1 VEERELVIIGGGPAG
16 YVAAIRAAQLGG
28 RATVIEMDA
37 LGGTC
42 LNRGCVPSKTLLY
55 SAELYET
62 MQKSEQFGITA
73 RDVSAD
79 LTKMQARKNTVIKT
93 HVSGVE
99 SLLKG
104 NKIEI
109 ISGRARL
116 LPSLQVEIESGE
128 GQKQVVQAKKIILA
142 TGGKAITL
150 PIPGADSPSGV
161 INAEK
166 ILNLESIP
174 KSMIMI
180 GGGVIG
186 IEMATILAKLGCQ
199 VSVVEMLPHILPLE
213 DAELTAVLAKVL
225 KDDGVQLYE
234 GTRVLQIE
242 DSSGGKA
249 VVISDGKTEQK
260 LEAEVVA
267 IAVGYRPSTDGLGL
281 EEAGVKINKGAIQV
295 NERMETSVPGIYA
308 AGDATGGIML
318 AYVAMEEGMIAAENA
333 MGRSATID
341 YQVVPRFTHSL
352 LELASVGLTEEEAKS
367 QGNEIKIGRFPF
379 AANSI
384 ATILGERRGLI
395 KIVTESKYGQILG
408 IHILGPRAT
417 ELIAEATLA
426 MKMEATVPDI
436 VATLHAHPSLSEAMH
451 EAALD
456 VTGET
461 IHYPSKNR

>member
-1 VEERELVIIGGGPAG
+1 MEDRELVIIGGGPAG

-62 MQKSEQFGITA
+62 MKKSEQFGIMA
-73 RDVSAD
+73 KDVSAD
-79 LTKMQARKNTVIKT
+79 LTKMQARKNTVIRT

-109 ISGRARL
+109 VKGRARL
-116 LPSLQVEIESGE
+116 LPSKQVEVESGD
-128 GQKQVVQAKKIILA
+128 GQKQVIQAQKIILA
-142 TGGKAITL
+142 TGGRPMSL
-150 PIPGADSPSGV
+150 PIPGADSPSGI

-174 KSMIMI
+174 KSIIMI

-186 IEMATILAKLGCQ
+186 IEMATILAKLDCQ
-199 VSVVEMLPHILPLE
+199 VSIVEMLPHILPLE
-213 DAELTAVLAKVL
+213 DAELTAILAKAL
-225 KDDGVQLYE
+225 KDDGIQLYE

-242 DSSGGKA
+242 DSPGGKA
-249 VVISDGKTEQK
+249 ALISDGKTEQK
-260 LEAEVVA
+260 LEAEAVA
-267 IAVGYRPSTDGLGL
+267 IAVGYQPNTDGLGL
-281 EEAGVKINKGAIQV
+281 EEAGITINKGAIQV

-308 AGDATGGIML
+308 AGDAIGGIML
-318 AYVAMEEGMIAAENA
+318 AYVAMEEGIVAAENA
-333 MGRSATID
+333 MGRKTSID
-341 YQVVPRFTHSL
+341 YNVVPRFTHSL
-352 LELASVGLTEEEAKS
+352 PELASVGLTEEEARS
-367 QGNEIKIGRFPF
+367 QGHETKIGRFPF

-395 KIVTESKYGQILG
+395 KIVTEPKYGQILG

>member
-1 VEERELVIIGGGPAG
+1 VEDRELVVVGGGPAG

-28 RATVIEMDA
+28 KATLIEMDA

-73 RDVSAD
+73 RDVAAD
-79 LTKMQARKNTVIKT
+79 LAKMQARKNTVIKT

-109 ISGRARL
+109 IKGRARL
-116 LPSLQVEIESGE
+116 LPSKQVEIEGGD
-128 GQKQVVQAKKIILA
+128 GQKQVIQAGKIILA
-142 TGGKAITL
+142 TGGKPITL
-150 PIPGADSPSGV
+150 PIPGADSPSG
-161 INAEK
+161 IIGAES
-166 ILNLESIP
+166 ILNLESVP
-174 KSMIMI
+174 KSIIMI

-199 VSVVEMLPHILPLE
+199 VSIVEMLPHILPLE
-213 DAELTAVLAKVL
+213 DAELTAILAKAL
-225 KDDGVQLYE
+225 QDEGVQLYE
-234 GTRVLQIE
+234 GTKVSKIE
-242 DSSGGKA
+242 DSPGGKVA
-249 VVISDGKTEQK
+249 FISDGKTEGK
-260 LEAEVVA
+260 LEAEVIV
-267 IAVGYRPSTDGLGL
+267 IAVGYRPNTDGLGF
-281 EEAGVKINKGAIQV
+281 EETGITLNKSAVQV
-295 NERMETSVPGIYA
+295 NERMETSVSGIYA
-308 AGDATGGIML
+308 AGDCTGGIML
-318 AYVAMEEGMIAAENA
+318 AYVAMEEGIVAAENA
-333 MGRSATID
+333 MGRDTSID
-341 YQVVPRFTHSL
+341 YDVVPKFTHSL
-352 LELASVGLTEEEAKS
+352 PELASVGLAEEEARA
-367 QGNEIKIGRFPF
+367 QGHEVKVGRFPF

-395 KIVTESKYGQILG
+395 KIVTEAKYDGILG
-408 IHILGPRAT
+408 VHILGPRAT

-426 MKMEATVPDI
+426 IKMEATVPDI

>member
-16 YVAAIRAAQLGG
+16 YVSAIKAAQLDSRG
-28 RATVIEMDA
+28 TVIEMDA

-42 LNRGCVPSKTLLY
+42 LNRGCVPSKTLLH
-55 SAELYET
+55 SAELYDT
-62 MQKSEQFGITA
+62 MKKSEQFGITA
-73 RDVSAD
+73 QDVRAD
-79 LTKMQARKNTVIKT
+79 LAKMQARKNTVIKT

-104 NKIEI
+104 NKVEI
-109 ISGRARL
+109 IGGHARL
-116 LPSLQVEIESGE
+116 LPSLQVEIESGG
-128 GQKQVVQAKKIILA
+128 GQKQVIQAQKIILA
-142 TGGKAITL
+142 TGGKPITL
-150 PIPGADSPSGV
+150 PIPGAESPSG
-161 INAEK
+161 IISAEK

-174 KSMIMI
+174 KSIIMI

-186 IEMATILAKLGCQ
+186 LEMATILAKLGCQ
-199 VSVVEMLPHILPLE
+199 VNIVEMLPHILPLE
-213 DAELTAVLAKVL
+213 DAELTAILAKAL
-225 KDDGVQLYE
+225 QDDGVQLYE
-234 GTRVLQIE
+234 GTKVSSIE
-242 DSSGGKA
+242 GSAGGKSVA
-249 VVISDGKTEQK
+249 ISDGKTEGK
-260 LEAEVVA
+260 LEAEMVA
-267 IAVGYRPSTDGLGL
+267 IAVGYRPNTDSMGL
-281 EEAGVKINKGAIQV
+281 EEAGITINKGAIQV
-295 NERMETSVPGIYA
+295 NEHMETSVPGIYA
-308 AGDATGGIML
+308 AGDACGGIML
-318 AYVAMEEGMIAAENA
+318 AYVAMEEGIIAAENA
-333 MGRSATID
+333 LGRSATID
-341 YQVVPRFTHSL
+341 YDVVPRFAHSL
-352 LELASVGLTEEEAKS
+352 MELASVGLTEEEARG

-395 KIVTESKYGQILG
+395 KIITEQKYGQILG
-408 IHILGPRAT
+408 VHILGPRAT

>member
-1 VEERELVIIGGGPAG
+1 MEDRELVIIGGGPAG

-28 RATVIEMDA
+28 RATLIEMDA

-62 MQKSEQFGITA
+62 MKKSEQFGIMA
-73 RDVSAD
+73 KDVSAD
-79 LTKMQARKNTVIKT
+79 LARMQARKNTVIKT

-104 NKIEI
+104 NKIEVVK
-109 ISGRARL
+109 GRARL
-116 LPSLQVEIESGE
+116 LPSKQVEIESGD
-128 GQKQVVQAKKIILA
+128 GQKQVIQAQKIILA
-142 TGGKAITL
+142 TGGRPITL
-150 PIPGADSPSGV
+150 PIPGADSSSGI

-174 KSMIMI
+174 KSIIMI

-213 DAELTAVLAKVL
+213 DAELTAILAKAL
-225 KDDGVQLYE
+225 KDDGIQLYE
-234 GTRVLQIE
+234 GTKVSKIE
-242 DSSGGKA
+242 DSPGGKA
-249 VVISDGKTEQK
+249 ALISDGKTEQK
-260 LEAEVVA
+260 LEAEAVA
-267 IAVGYRPSTDGLGL
+267 IAVGYRPNTDGLGL
-281 EEAGVKINKGAIQV
+281 EEAGITINKGAIQV
-295 NERMETSVPGIYA
+295 NEHMETSVPGIYA

-318 AYVAMEEGMIAAENA
+318 AYVAMEEGIVAAENV
-333 MGRSATID
+333 MGQNTSID
-341 YQVVPRFTHSL
+341 YNVVPSFTHSL
-352 LELASVGLTEEEAKS
+352 PELASVGLTEEEARS
-367 QGNEIKIGRFPF
+367 QGHETKIGRFPF

-395 KIVTESKYGQILG
+395 KIVTEPKYSQILG